1 MRCLTLAESWLELGG
16 RARCW
21 GNVDLGF
28 VRRRA
33 EALGVPIVEER
44 PDDASLLLVD
54 VYDEA
59 ERLSLADT
67 GAGICPVLVDDLG
80 GAVPTGYRAVWN
92 PNAYGRA
99 DLYPS
104 FAGEVIA
111 GKDAV
116 PIRRGLP
123 PWLGNGP
130 GAVSFGGSDLPPTLR
145 GALSQ
150 LPVSLGM
157 PQGWAVG
164 SFAPPGWRRAN
175 EDDMWT
181 DLHRAAW
188 LITAA
193 GATVWEAA
201 AVGIPVVV
209 VIFAENQALI
219 GRWAR
224 EMGVPVID
232 VRDREDSSYI
242 VAELMSQVPRARALP
257 SVQSGADVVARRM
270 LQLLA

>member
-16 RARCW
+16 RAQCW

-33 EALGVPIVEER
+33 EAMRVPIVEER
-44 PDDASLLLVD
+44 PNEASLLLVD

-59 ERLSLADT
+59 ERISLARAV
-67 GAGICPVLVDDLG
+67 AGSPVLVDDLG
-80 GAVPTGYRAVWN
+80 CAVPAGYRAVWN

-99 DLYPS
+99 NLYPS
-104 FAGEVIA
+104 FPGEVI
-111 GKDAV
+111 GGIDAV

-123 PWLGNGP
+123 RWQGNGP
-130 GAVSFGGSDLPPTLR
+130 AAVSFGGSDLPSGLQ

-150 LPVSLGM
+150 LPVSLGV

-164 SFAPPGWRRAN
+164 SFVPPGWHRAN
-175 EDDMWT
+175 EDDMWA
-181 DLHRAAW
+181 DLHRAAY

-209 VIFAENQALI
+209 VILAENQALI
-219 GRWAR
+219 GKWAM

-232 VRDREDSSYI
+232 IRDRGDSSYI
-242 VAELMSQVPRARALP
+242 VAQLATQVRAARALP
-257 SVQSGADVVARRM
+257 SVQSGAEVVARRM
-270 LQLLA
+270 LKLLA